1 MQAVVTGRCYLFL
14 QSKFDCTEKQK
25 TEHLFGMRL
34 TRTYV
39 RDNISVDRTHVLFG
53 DVYLTIAVA
62 AVAGIG
68 TQESWR
74 CVLSEDYKG

>member
-1 MQAVVTGRCYLFL
+1 MLAVVTGRCNLFL

-39 RDNISVDRTHVLFG
+39 RDILVDVNK
-53 DVYLTIAVA
+53 
-62 AVAGIG
+62 
-68 TQESWR
+68 W
-74 CVLSEDYKG
+74 K